1 VVEYRDH
8 ADRERAVHALDT
20 SLLVEAGAGTGKTTT
35 MVRRIVALLTEPAQ
49 PGIDPLRLSQIVAI
63 TFTER
68 AAEELKDRLR
78 AELYRELTDADGVRA
93 ERVSD
98 ALNDLEFA
106 PVGTIHSFCS
116 TILRRYP
123 IDAGVDVQYAV
134 MDERESTDLRLEVW
148 HKWLVSEIRG
158 NEHPDVMS
166 CIIDYGISIST
177 IQDFAFR
184 LLGLRADDAAE
195 LLAQTVSEP
204 INWAQEIAELDHIVT
219 RFESGDQEILD
230 TYDIRKP
237 NRNIVAKMRRFIQRI
252 TEVDGLERHA
262 ILLASLS
269 FESSKAAPPLLDRIN
284 PLRAR
289 ISGPII
295 AGLAKWIGRPDG
307 FIETYRREMVRRGAI
322 DFDDLLIVSRDLV
335 RDRDDVRCALRKEY
349 RTFIVDEFQDTDP
362 VQAELI
368 CRLSQESDSGADWSR
383 APIERGCLCVVGDP
397 KQSIYRFRGANIDT
411 YASVAEMIGSDARCS
426 LHTNFRSHPEII
438 RAVNDIFQ
446 QDGMFRRSDVEDRSG
461 GTYQATNHMLEPS
474 FSSDDVDGSE
484 PTKLRVQVISDGEER
499 ATHSEE
505 GRIREGAVVAATIRE
520 MVDEGRLVR
529 DPVSKSERPV
539 RFGDFALLYR
549 SASNVALYEEA
560 LRGADIPYYRLGGTD
575 YYNRE
580 EIVRLISTI
589 TAIDQPGDKLAVVA
603 ALRSVFFGV
612 SDADLVRAVSACGG
626 VLDYRIDPTPSLPDT
641 IAWAFATLCELH
653 KLRLTARPSSVV
665 QALYDRTGVMST
677 YAQAGNSDQAMANL
691 MKALDD
697 IRQIEADGPVSFRRL
712 SDRLRYLRSTE
723 SDESDA
729 GFDADEPGERAQ
741 LLTIH
746 KAKGLEFPVV
756 CLIDSG
762 AAPPTGRNSSSQVLT
777 DFHTPDAVKSVGVSI
792 SGDDLKLKTKGF
804 NDIALSDKNRDEA
817 ESIRLL
823 YVALTRAR
831 DYLIL
836 PSVSK
841 QAPTS
846 WSMKIGPAIDFGDWT
861 EFKTITPTKPI
872 PLTATSTG
880 TIGDY
885 TEMRAELVSR
895 RKMLQREAD
904 SPTVVYQRP
913 SHHDSHRTAVDH
925 DVYHLVEEHTD
936 ANQDEAADRDVR
948 QRLGTAVHAA
958 LERLTPGSQR
968 HEIEKCAQHALAESN
983 FDPVRDA
990 DFSEYLTTVVEL
1002 ASRGLASEL
1011 VGRAFSA
1018 KEMWREAPVTLCEQP
1033 EGGLLHVTRGICDLV
1048 FREDNGLVIVDY
1060 KTDRIG
1066 ETQGNDIIAK
1076 TDGYASQINLY
1087 VRALEA
1093 ATGMPVLEAWL
1104 LFLAAGDQTVAQA
1117 VAISR
1122 DTD

>member
-1 VVEYRDH
+1 VVDYRDQ

-35 MVRRIVALLTEPAQ
+35 MVQRIVALLTESAR
-49 PGIDPLRLSQIVAI
+49 PGVDPLRLSQIVAI

-78 AELYRELTDADGVRA
+78 AELYRELANADGVRS

-158 NEHPDVMS
+158 NEYPDVMS

-184 LLGLRADDAAE
+184 LLSLRADDAAK
-195 LLAQTVSEP
+195 LLAQTESEP
-204 INWAQEIAELDHIVT
+204 ISWEQEIAELDHIVT
-219 RFESGDQEILD
+219 RFESGDPEILD

-237 NRNIVAKMRRFIQRI
+237 NRNIVARMRRFVQRI
-252 TEVDGLERHA
+252 MEVDGLERDA
-262 ILLASLS
+262 ILLATLS
-269 FESSKAAPPLLDRIN
+269 FESSKAAPPLLERII

-307 FIETYRREMVRRGAI
+307 FIETYRREMVRRGTI

-335 RDRDDVRCALRKEY
+335 RDRDDVRRELRKEL

-368 CRLSQESDSGADWSR
+368 CRLSQESDSGTDWSGV
-383 APIERGCLCVVGDP
+383 PIEPGCLCVVGDP

-411 YASVAEMIGSDARCS
+411 YASVAEMLGSDARCS
-426 LHTNFRSHPEII
+426 LHTNFRSHPGII

-446 QDGMFRRSDVEDRSG
+446 QDGMFRRSDVENASNEI
-461 GTYQATNHMLEPS
+461 YQAAYHMLEPS
-474 FSSDDVDGSE
+474 FGSDDVDSSAS
-484 PTKLRVQVISDGEER
+484 TILRVQVISDGEER

-505 GRIREGAVVAATIRE
+505 GRIREGAVVAAAIRD

-549 SASNVALYEEA
+549 SAGNVALYEEA
-560 LRGADIPYYRLGGTD
+560 LRRADIPYYRIGGTD
-575 YYNRE
+575 FYNRE

-612 SDADLVRAVSACGG
+612 SDADLARTASACGG
-626 VLDYRIDPTPSLPDT
+626 VLDYRVDPMPPLPDT
-641 IAWAFATLCELH
+641 VAWAFTTLCELH
-653 KLRLTARPSSVV
+653 NLRLTARPSSVV

-677 YAQAGNSDQAMANL
+677 YAQAGNSDQAIANL

-729 GFDADEPGERAQ
+729 GFDATEPGERAH

-762 AAPPTGRNSSSQVLT
+762 AAPPTGRNTSSQVLT
-777 DFHTPDAVKSVGVSI
+777 DLHTPEAVRSVGVSI
-792 SGDDLKLKTKGF
+792 SGDDLKLKTNRF
-804 NDIALSDKNRDEA
+804 HDIALSDKNRDEA

-836 PSVSK
+836 PSVGK

-846 WSMKIGPAIDFGDWT
+846 WSMKIGPAIDSGDWA
-861 EFKTITPTKPI
+861 EFKTITPTMSTSAKAT
-872 PLTATSTG
+872 LTATE
-880 TIGDY
+880 GDY
-885 TEMRAELVSR
+885 AAMRSELVSR
-895 RKMLQREAD
+895 RETLYREAD
-904 SPTVVYQRP
+904 RPTVVYQRP
-913 SHHDSHRTAVDH
+913 SHNDSHRTAVDH
-925 DVYHLVEEHTD
+925 DVYHLVEEHTV

-958 LERLTPGSQR
+958 LEHLTPGSQ
-968 HEIEKCAQHALAESN
+968 HQEIVKSAQHALVELD
-983 FDPVRDA
+983 FDPVGDA
-990 DFSEYLTTVVEL
+990 VFSEYLTTVVEL
-1002 ASRGLASEL
+1002 VSRGLASEL
-1011 VGRAFSA
+1011 LGRAYTA
-1018 KEMWREAPVTLCEQP
+1018 KEMWREAPVTMCEEP

-1048 FREDNGLVIVDY
+1048 FRQDDGLVIVDY

-1066 ETQGNDIIAK
+1066 ETHGNDIITK
-1076 TDGYASQINLY
+1076 TDGYTSQINIY
-1087 VRALEA
+1087 VQALEA
-1093 ATGMPVLEAWL
+1093 ATGIPVLEAWL
-1104 LFLAAGDQTVAQA
+1104 LFLAAGDQAIAQA
-1117 VAISR
+1117 VTISR